1 MANAAAVALDSVAI
15 PDSLNCPITH
25 EAMVELVECASV
37 MEELGDDA
45 DDMYIRVR
53 KRSETTTLESTATE
67 LLNIQAC
74 PVTRRLGDDP
84 LPDAPTQFH
93 TERPRLQEGAFEA
106 MSVTALLQSCEQPFF
121 PWATKRLRSRGQCEV
136 WPGEIVLEKQGGC
149 MGQQELKLAG
159 RSSEM
164 PRKRK

>member
-1 MANAAAVALDSVAI
+1 M
-15 PDSLNCPITH
+15 LNCATVQGRNGRRCRRLHLPRA
-25 EAMVELVECASV
+25 EAL
-37 MEELGDDA
+37 
-45 DDMYIRVR
+45 RP
-53 KRSETTTLESTATE
+53 RSSAAKEPRDYSNPFL
-67 LLNIQAC
+67 
-74 PVTRRLGDDP
+74 TRRHGDAR

-136 WPGEIVLEKQGGC
+136 WPGGVVLEKQGGC